1 MSLSAK
7 QLHLYLPSLQ
17 KTLVFHHLSHPFFY
31 SANALYFHLSGDYH
45 RFVFALDDED
55 PRLYPAKESVE
66 VPSLESKFLE
76 QIKKDLN
83 NAYVIAV
90 EQEDED
96 RVIRLDLTIINSV
109 YKEEAR
115 SLYFEMIPH
124 HANLILCD
132 GNNAIIAAYRSG
144 NLEDERP
151 CLKGMTY
158 LVPKKKDFLS
168 LEEKPFELASYLN
181 LCEKKEEELAEKRKK
196 DRFGWLF
203 LSLKKN
209 EKAAERKIKNI
220 RNDILEAQKHLED
233 GAIGDAIFTDYAS
246 ELSKRFSSLE
256 ILGKTL
262 PLDPSRNL
270 AKNAELFYKRAKKA
284 KTAYALSTKNLA
296 SAIEEQEEAA
306 SALLQLKSADEEGL
320 ETLAKELDLLPPKN
334 AASSKKEKTWRGLS
348 RDSLPYV
355 VDFHGTKILFG
366 KSAKQNDCLSFLFDT
381 AKEHYWFHVAK
392 GVTGSHVMIKKENP
406 SDDEIRA
413 ACEIALLNSSLD
425 DGDVIMAL
433 HKDVRKGSVMGQAI
447 VKNFKTIHLSRIS
460 LETRNLLSNPMKIS
474 L

>member
-7 QLHLYLPSLQ
+7 QLHLYLP
-17 KTLVFHHLSHPFFY
+17 TLRKELAAHHLSHPFFY
-31 SANALYFHLSGDYH
+31 SSNALYFHLSGDFH

-55 PRLYPAKESVE
+55 PRLYAAKESVE
-66 VPSLESKFLE
+66 MPSLESKFLE
-76 QIKKDLN
+76 QIKKELN
-83 NAYVIAV
+83 NAYVIDV
-90 EQEDED
+90 GQENED

-115 SLYFEMIPH
+115 SLFFEMIPH

-132 GNNAIIAAYRSG
+132 SQKAIIAAYRGGS
-144 NLEDERP
+144 LEDERP
-151 CLKGMTY
+151 CLKGMAY
-158 LVPKKKDFLS
+158 LAPKKKDFLVQ
-168 LEEKPFELASYLN
+168 EEKPFAVAAYLA

-203 LSLKKN
+203 LTLKKN

-220 RNDILEAQKHLED
+220 QNDILEAQKHLGD
-233 GAIGDAIFTDYAS
+233 GAIGDAIFTDYPS

-256 ILGKTL
+256 ILGKTM
-262 PLDPSRNL
+262 PLDPSRSL

-284 KTAYALSTKNLA
+284 KTAYALSTANLA
-296 SAIEEQEEAA
+296 AAIEEQEEAS

-320 ETLAKELDLLPPKN
+320 ENLAKELDLLPPKN
-334 AASSKKEKTWRGLS
+334 TTSAKKEKTWRGLS

-355 VDFHGTKILFG
+355 VDYHGTKILFG

-381 AKEHYWFHVAK
+381 AKEHYWFHVA
-392 GVTGSHVMIKKENP
+392 GGFTGSHVMIKKENP
-406 SDDEIRA
+406 SEEEIRT

-433 HKDVRKGSVMGQAI
+433 HKNIRKGTVMGQAI
-447 VKNFKTIHLSRIS
+447 VKTFKTIHLSHIS
-460 LETRNLLSNPMKIS
+460 LGTRNLLSNPAKII